1 MLYIH
6 IPFCKQACSYCN
18 FHFSTSM
25 KTRDVVIDSI
35 CKELRTR
42 RRELADGPVP
52 SVYFGGGTPS
62 LLTEA
67 ELGRI
72 FEVLHAEGYLFPL
85 KSPTPVTP
93 PTTAYQTTSLPDYQ
107 TNKGAAAG
115 AKKVNEARNPHNA
128 LTPPTGG
135 SSTRLQDDQTTE
147 LTLEA
152 NPDDLDE
159 ATIQVLANSPVNR
172 LSIGIQS
179 FFEEDL
185 RFMNRAHSAGEAR
198 TAVDKVNQAGFHD
211 VSIDL
216 IYGGQTTTDEMWA
229 ENLRIATDL
238 GVTHIS
244 AYALTVEPKT
254 ALGVNVAKGKI
265 ANTDDAKFQRHFD
278 MLVDH
283 LTAAGYRHY
292 EISNFCLPGHE
303 SRHNSGYWSGQT
315 YLGIGPGAHGFD
327 GDRTRRWNVSNNA
340 AYAKA
345 WAEITSPTDLAAAD
359 GFLYEA
365 EVLTD
370 NDRYNEYIMTGLR
383 RDIGVSVAD
392 LTRLFGEEKALH
404 FACSQEGNLA
414 EGLFKDLSAGAYRL
428 SRAGLMRAD
437 GVAGDGF
444 WT

>member
-1 MLYIH
+1 MLYLH

-25 KTRDVVIDSI
+25 KTRDAVIDGI
-35 CKELRTR
+35 CKELKMR
-42 RRELADGPVP
+42 RGELPDGPVP

-72 FEVLHAEGYLFPL
+72 FRVLYDNEYL
-85 KSPTPVTP
+85 VP
-93 PTTAYQTTSLPDYQ
+93 PTSDSHNKLTNRQ
-107 TNKGAAAG
+107 TN
-115 AKKVNEARNPHNA
+115 
-128 LTPPTGG
+128 
-135 SSTRLQDDQTTE
+135 E

-152 NPDDLDE
+152 NPDDLDK
-159 ATIQVLANSPVNR
+159 ATIQILSDSPVNR

-185 RFMNRAHSAGEAR
+185 SFMNRAHNADEAR
-198 TAVDKVNQAGFHD
+198 TAVEKVNRAGFHD

-254 ALGVNVAKGKI
+254 ALGVNVAKGKVPD
-265 ANTDDAKFQRHFD
+265 TDDAKFSRHFN

-283 LTAAGYRHY
+283 LTSHGYRHY
-292 EISNFCLPGHE
+292 EVSNFCLPGHE
-303 SRHNSGYWSGQT
+303 SRHNSGYWSGQV

-327 GDRTRRWNVSNNA
+327 GLKVRKWNVSNNA

-345 WAEITSPTDLAAAD
+345 WAEINSPEDYVAAD
-359 GFLYEA
+359 GFLYDA
-365 EVLTD
+365 ESLSD
-370 NDRYNEYIMTGLR
+370 ADRYNEYIMTGLR
-383 RDIGVSVAD
+383 RDIGVSVSE
-392 LTRLFGEEKALH
+392 LERLFGMEKARY
-404 FACSQEGNLA
+404 FTKSQAGNLA
-414 EGLFKDLSAGAYRL
+414 AGLFHDVSEGVYRL
-428 SRAGLMRAD
+428 SRAGIMRAD
-437 GVAGDGF
+437 GVGGDGF
-444 WT
+444 WI

>member
-1 MLYIH
+1 
-6 IPFCKQACSYCN
+6 
-18 FHFSTSM
+18 M
-25 KTRDVVIDSI
+25 KTREAVIDGI

-42 RRELADGPVP
+42 RKELADGPVP

-72 FEVLHAEGYLFPL
+72 FEVLFAEGYLAAL
-85 KSPTPVTP
+85 
-93 PTTAYQTTSLPDYQ
+93 LPSEV
-107 TNKGAAAG
+107 GADAG
-115 AKKVNEARNPHNA
+115 AGDGWLPGLQA
-128 LTPPTGG
+128 G
-135 SSTRLQDDQTTE
+135 SRPEDRVTAE
-147 LTLEA
+147 ITLDA

-159 ATIQVLANSPVNR
+159 TTIATLAASPVNR

-185 RFMNRAHSAGEAR
+185 RFMNRAHTAGEAR
-198 TAVDKVNQAGFHD
+198 AAVEKVALAGFHD

-238 GVTHIS
+238 GVNHIS

-254 ALGVNVAKGKI
+254 ALGVNVAKGKVPD
-265 ANTDDAKFQRHFD
+265 TDDAKFSRHFN

-303 SRHNSGYWSGQT
+303 SKHNSGYWSGQP

-345 WAEITSPTDLAAAD
+345 WAEITSPKDFAAAD
-359 GFLYEA
+359 GFLYDA

-370 NDRYNEYIMTGLR
+370 TDRYNEYIMTGLR

-392 LTRLFGEEKALH
+392 LERLFGAEKARH
-404 FACSQEGNLA
+404 FVESQVGNLA
-414 EGLFKDLSAGAYRL
+414 KGLFKNLDEGAYQL

-444 WT
+444 VV

>member
-1 MLYIH
+1 MLYLH

-25 KTRDVVIDSI
+25 KTRDAVMDGI
-35 CKELRTR
+35 
-42 RRELADGPVP
+42 RRELELRRAELPAGAVP

-62 LLTEA
+62 LLTEL

-72 FEVLHAEGYLFPL
+72 FEVLRTEDYL
-85 KSPTPVTP
+85 
-93 PTTAYQTTSLPDYQ
+93 
-107 TNKGAAAG
+107 GADAG
-115 AKKVNEARNPHNA
+115 ARDSSSAEAGASPDSSAERVSIDQERVISA
-128 LTPPTGG
+128 RPTSQGLRARLGG
-135 SSTRLQDDQTTE
+135 RVE
-147 LTLEA
+147 ITLEA

-159 ATIQVLANSPVNR
+159 ATIQTLANSPVNR

-185 RFMNRAHSAGEAR
+185 RFMNRAHSAAEAR
-198 TAVDKVNQAGFHD
+198 AAVEKVNRAGFHD

-254 ALGVNVAKGKI
+254 ALGVNVAKG
-265 ANTDDAKFQRHFD
+265 NVPDTDDAKFNRHFN

-283 LTAAGYRHY
+283 LTHHGYRHY
-292 EISNFCLPGHE
+292 EVSNFCLPGHE
-303 SRHNSGYWSGQT
+303 SRHNSGYWSGQA

-327 GDRTRRWNVSNNA
+327 GARTRKWNVANNA

-345 WAEITSPTDLAAAD
+345 LAEITSAAAYAAAN
-359 GFLYEA
+359 GFLYET
-365 EVLTD
+365 ETLTD
-370 NDRYNEYIMTGLR
+370 ADRYNEYIMTGLR
-383 RDIGVSVAD
+383 RDVGVSVSE
-392 LTRLFGEEKALH
+392 LERLFGVEKARY
-404 FACSQEGNLA
+404 FVNSQRGNISA
-414 EGLFKDLSAGAYRL
+414 GLFHDVSAGVYRL
-428 SRAGLMRAD
+428 SRAGIMRAD
-437 GVAGDGF
+437 GVGGDGF
-444 WT
+444 WV

>member
-1 MLYIH
+1 MLYLH

-25 KTRDVVIDSI
+25 KTRPAVLAGMV
-35 CKELRTR
+35 KELKLR
-42 RRELADGPVP
+42 RGELASGPVP

-67 ELGRI
+67 ELGD
-72 FEVLHAEGYLFPL
+72 FFAVLHAEGFL
-85 KSPTPVTP
+85 
-93 PTTAYQTTSLPDYQ
+93 
-107 TNKGAAAG
+107 GADAG
-115 AKKVNEARNPHNA
+115 AGEVG
-128 LTPPTGG
+128 LFSG
-135 SSTRLQDDQTTE
+135 LQAGIRPEGRRTE
-147 LTLEA
+147 ITLEA
-152 NPDDLDE
+152 NPDDLDQR
-159 ATIQVLANSPVNR
+159 TIEMLAASPVNR

-198 TAVDKVNQAGFHD
+198 AAVEKVNRAGFHD

-216 IYGGQTTTDEMWA
+216 IYGGQTTTDKIWA
-229 ENLRIATDL
+229 ENLRMATDL
-238 GVTHIS
+238 GVTHVS

-254 ALGVNVAKGKI
+254 ALGVQVAKGKV
-265 ANTDDAKFQRHFD
+265 ADTDDAKFDRHFN

-283 LTAAGYRHY
+283 LTAAGYCHY

-303 SRHNSGYWSGQT
+303 SRHNSGYWSGQP

-345 WAEITSPTDLAAAD
+345 WAEIHAPADFAAGE
-359 GFLYEA
+359 GFLFET

-383 RDIGVSVAD
+383 RDVGVSVAE
-392 LTRLFGEEKALH
+392 LERLFGAEKAGH
-404 FACSQEGNLA
+404 FVASQRDNVG
-414 EGLFKDLSAGAYRL
+414 EGLFQDTTYGVYRL
-428 SRAGLMRAD
+428 SRSGLMRAD

-444 WT
+444 WV

>member
-1 MLYIH
+1 MLYLH

-25 KTRDVVIDSI
+25 KTRGAVIDGI
-35 CKELRTR
+35 CKELRMR
-42 RRELADGPVP
+42 RGELPAGPVP

-62 LLTEA
+62 LLTEP

-72 FEVLHAEGYLFPL
+72 FEVMYDNGYL
-85 KSPTPVTP
+85 VP
-93 PTTAYQTTSLPDYQ
+93 PTSGSPKTLTDQK
-107 TNKGAAAG
+107 TN
-115 AKKVNEARNPHNA
+115 
-128 LTPPTGG
+128 
-135 SSTRLQDDQTTE
+135 E

-159 ATIQVLANSPVNR
+159 ATIATLAASPVNR

-185 RFMNRAHSAGEAR
+185 RFMNRAHNAAEAR
-198 TAVDKVNQAGFHD
+198 AAVEKVNRAGFHD

-216 IYGGQTTTDEMWA
+216 IYGGQTTSDAMWA

-238 GVTHIS
+238 GVNHIS

-254 ALGVNVAKGKI
+254 ALGVNVAKGKVPD
-265 ANTDDAKFQRHFD
+265 TDDAKFDRHFN

-283 LTAAGYRHY
+283 LTSHGYRHY
-292 EISNFCLPGHE
+292 EVSNFCLPGHE
-303 SRHNSGYWSGQT
+303 SRHNSGYWSGEA

-327 GDRTRRWNVSNNA
+327 GQRTRKWNVSSNA

-345 WAEITSPTDLAAAD
+345 WPEINTPEDYAAAD

-365 EVLTD
+365 EALSAT
-370 NDRYNEYIMTGLR
+370 DRYNEYIMTGLR
-383 RDIGVSVAD
+383 RDVGVSVSE
-392 LTRLFGEEKALH
+392 LERLFGAEKAH
-404 FACSQEGNLA
+404 YFTDSQRGNVA
-414 EGLFKDLSAGAYRL
+414 AGLFLDVSAGVYRL
-428 SRAGLMRAD
+428 SRAGIMRAD
-437 GVAGDGF
+437 GVGGDGF
-444 WT
+444 WV